1 MKDEWVRINMR
12 LPIAAREW
20 LKEKAYE
27 NRRSMNNELLRCV
40 EAQMASKETE
50 TAAGRVSEA

>member
-20 LKEKAYE
+20 LKETAYQ

-40 EAQMASKETE
+40 EAQMAAQQDEP
-50 TAAGRVSEA
+50 AAGIPART